1 MSFKKR
7 KYSRCFKNILCFLV
21 VFILFYG
28 CKVYHHPT
36 TLEQAATSND
46 KGYMKITMLNG
57 DEYIYSDLEVV
68 DGNYY
73 GISTKNGEK
82 ITTILK
88 KEEIKNVQRHN
99 KKSSGFF
106 NVLGI
111 TVGIGS
117 IFLAISM
124 FSG

>member
-1 MSFKKR
+1 MTIG
-7 KYSRCFKNILCFLV
+7 KNIYGRINILIFLI
-21 VFILFYG
+21 VFILFHS
-28 CKVYHHPT
+28 CKVYQDPT
-36 TLEQAATSND
+36 TFEQAATSND

-57 DEYIYSDLEVV
+57 DEYIYEDLDVV

-82 ITTILK
+82 ITTLLK
-88 KEEIKNVQRHN
+88 KDEIKDVQRHN
-99 KKSSGFF
+99 KKSSVFF
-106 NVLGI
+106 NLLGI

-124 FSG
+124 FGS